1 VNLNQA
7 LTVLMRT
14 HITALDRGERPV
26 SAELKSGPG
35 VGKSTTVRQM
45 CQNLALTLDEP
56 VGLTTQMLATIQSVD
71 VRGFMIPQKPS
82 DGSLRPVT
90 VFSVPP
96 WYPVR
101 HNTQVFYPD
110 GTFSYE
116 GTWEGPVPRVGICF
130 LDEFGQGE
138 DDVKKAAAELLLN
151 GQVGNDRLPDG
162 WRVIAASN
170 RLSDRSGVLR
180 SLPFITNR
188 RLELNI
194 APHLDTWNDW
204 VNSLPP
210 GKRPH
215 HMTVSF
221 ANRQPDLVFREE
233 VPPGDAPFC
242 TPRTLMMMDQSLQAL
257 RSDQDISNDRMPTD
271 AIAREVCAGLIG
283 GGESAQFFVHIKYAD
298 EIPDISEIVRNPTT
312 AKLNDKRDVQ
322 MVTAFMLAHHL
333 TAQNGSA
340 LMRYINR
347 MNIEMA
353 VLAVKTITNQTD
365 RAAMM
370 VNNREFSEWLVK
382 NQAVL
387 VASHA

>member
-1 VNLNQA
+1 MNLNQA
-7 LTVLMRT
+7 LNVLIRT
-14 HITALDRGERPV
+14 HLTAINRGERPV

-35 VGKSTTVRQM
+35 VGKSTTVRTM
-45 CQNLALTLDEP
+45 CQHLATMLNEP

-71 VRGFMIPQKPS
+71 VRGFMIPQKPT
-82 DGSLRPVT
+82 DGSIRPVT

-116 GTWEGPVPRVGICF
+116 GAWEGPTPRVGICF

-194 APHLDTWNDW
+194 DPHLDTWNDW
-204 VNSLPP
+204 VNNLPP
-210 GKRPH
+210 ERRPH

-221 ANRQPDLVFREE
+221 ANRQPDLVFRTE

-257 RSDQDISNDRMPTD
+257 RSDADITNDRMPTD
-271 AIAREVCAGLIG
+271 GIAREVCAGLIG
-283 GGESAQFFVHIKYAD
+283 GGEAAQFFVHIKYAD
-298 EIPDISEIVRNPTT
+298 EIPDISEIVRNPTA
-312 AKLNDKRDVQ
+312 AKLNPKRDVQ

-333 TAQNGSA
+333 TPTNGAA
-340 LMRYINR
+340 LMKYINR

-353 VLAVKTITNQTD
+353 VLAVKTITNQPD

-370 VNNREFSEWLVK
+370 VNNKEFSDWLVK
-382 NQAVL
+382 NQTVL